1 MAKKKVEET
10 TSDRQDD
17 IGSNIL
23 SLINKQFK
31 DEPDN
36 VAAFLSDPNIS
47 DITDWIDTGST
58 ELNLAVSNRR
68 NGGWP
73 VGRITEIY
81 GGEASGKSLLAAYA
95 IRNTQKKGGIG
106 VYFDTEA
113 ATSRD
118 FFNVIGVDGNKMLL
132 VNMDLIEHIMESI
145 ENIVEKVRRTD
156 KDKILTIVVD
166 SIMGATT
173 KVEMESGFDK
183 DGWNTAK
190 AIILSKSLRKLT
202 TMLSRQKV
210 CLILINQIRDKLGVT
225 FGDTDTTAGG
235 KAVAFHSSVRVS
247 LAGAKNK
254 KITTERNGIK
264 TVIGVRTT
272 ATIKK
277 NRCGPAY
284 KSATFNIYFD
294 RGIDD
299 IASIAELVKTMGLVE
314 TSGAWSY
321 FRYVD
326 EDTSELVEKKFQGDG
341 LTTFLKENPELV
353 ESLKNL
359 IADKYIM
366 KYGTVNEEDRIIDEL
381 ITIEEE
387 D

>member
-284 KSATFNIYFD
+284 KSATFNIYF
-294 RGIDD
+294 G
-299 IASIAELVKTMGLVE
+299 SK
-314 TSGAWSY
+314 
-321 FRYVD
+321 FR
-326 EDTSELVEKKFQGDG
+326 VEKKIKFYVY
-341 LTTFLKENPELV
+341 LNK
-353 ESLKNL
+353 
-359 IADKYIM
+359 
-366 KYGTVNEEDRIIDEL
+366 
-381 ITIEEE
+381 
-387 D
+387 

>member
-1 MAKKKVEET
+1 MAKKKVEKT
-10 TSDRQDD
+10 ISDRQDD
-17 IGSNIL
+17 LGSDIL

-36 VAAFLSDPNIS
+36 VSAFLSDDNIS

-58 ELNLAVSNRR
+58 ELNLAVSNRK

-73 VGRITEIY
+73 VGRIVEIY

-132 VNMDLIEHIMESI
+132 VNMNLIEHIMESI

-156 KDKILTIVVD
+156 KDKLLTIVVD

-173 KVEMESGFDK
+173 KVEMESGYDK

-190 AIILSKSLRKLT
+190 AIIMSKSLRKLT

-210 CLILINQIRDKLGVT
+210 CLILINQVRDKLGVT
-225 FGDTDTTAGG
+225 FGDTETTAGG
-235 KAVAFHSSVRVS
+235 KSVAFHSSIRVS
-247 LAGAKNK
+247 LSGAKNK
-254 KITTERNGIK
+254 KITAERNGIK

-277 NRCGPAY
+277 NRCGPAF
-284 KSATFNIYFD
+284 KTATFNIYYD

-299 IASIAELVKTMGLVE
+299 IASIAELVKTMGLVK

-321 FRYVD
+321 FEFVD
-326 EDTSELVEKKFQGDG
+326 DETGELVEKKFQGDG
-341 LTTFLKENPELV
+341 LTNFLKENPDILQSV
-353 ESLKNL
+353 KDL

-366 KYGTVNEEDRIIDEL
+366 KYEPNADVNQVINEL
-381 ITIEEE
+381 ETIEDE
-387 D
+387 

>member
-1 MAKKKVEET
+1 
-10 TSDRQDD
+10 
-17 IGSNIL
+17 
-23 SLINKQFK
+23 
-31 DEPDN
+31 
-36 VAAFLSDPNIS
+36 
-47 DITDWIDTGST
+47 
-58 ELNLAVSNRR
+58 
-68 NGGWP
+68 
-73 VGRITEIY
+73 
-81 GGEASGKSLLAAYA
+81 
-95 IRNTQKKGGIG
+95 
-106 VYFDTEA
+106 
-113 ATSRD
+113 
-118 FFNVIGVDGNKMLL
+118 
-132 VNMDLIEHIMESI
+132 
-145 ENIVEKVRRTD
+145 
-156 KDKILTIVVD
+156 
-166 SIMGATT
+166 
-173 KVEMESGFDK
+173 
-183 DGWNTAK
+183 
-190 AIILSKSLRKLT
+190 
-202 TMLSRQKV
+202 MLSRQKV

>member
-321 FRYVD
+321 FRYID
-326 EDTSELVEKKFQGDG
+326 EYNSELVEKKFQGDG